1 MAILCRL
8 AERGG
13 ASLRNKLFLRYAPGA
28 SAASFQLVGDDVER
42 IASSDILRVI
52 LIARQLFAGLFLYYK
67 SR

>member
-1 MAILCRL
+1 MAILCRI

-28 SAASFQLVGDDVER
+28 SAEFSTLGDDVER

-52 LIARQLFAGLFLYYK
+52 LIARQLLASLFLYYK